1 MNIEWGVDKNTS
13 NAALGDKGLAA
24 QSRDWRAVSN
34 DRNEMLTTHTAVV
47 KMQMYKLRG
56 MHKLLK
62 AGEGSTTSIRLKR
75 VGSRKNYEMLLCQAG
90 GFSMSDSTAFLKEWQ
105 PHYQKRGYVPS
116 NSCSR

>member
-56 MHKLLK
+56 HAQTL
-62 AGEGSTTSIRLKR
+62 EGWR
-75 VGSRKNYEMLLCQAG
+75 RKYN
-90 GFSMSDSTAFLKEWQ
+90 
-105 PHYQKRGYVPS
+105 
-116 NSCSR
+116 